1 MTLLPVELLTYILK
15 ELPGRDPASLKT
27 AVSFLSA
34 NSVARA
40 AALDNAVWKHLY
52 ESRYQHN
59 DAQAEDERRARLR
72 GDWRLMFIERYGL
85 DRVALQLVDH
95 IRTHPTDRDA
105 PAARIASELSA
116 AGIWDALEAETTL
129 PIPRAFRDPDGGDD
143 MDEEPAPYALPRR
156 YWAKATL
163 GALARKE
170 AVETW
175 CTLLNSTLSRVADGF
190 EEMLKGL
197 SAFTDLA
204 PFRVCLFH
212 SFHCSALI

>member
-1 MTLLPVELLTYILK
+1 M
-15 ELPGRDPASLKT
+15 
-27 AVSFLSA
+27 
-34 NSVARA
+34 
-40 AALDNAVWKHLY
+40 
-52 ESRYQHN
+52 
-59 DAQAEDERRARLR
+59 
-72 GDWRLMFIERYGL
+72 
-85 DRVALQLVDH
+85 
-95 IRTHPTDRDA
+95 
-105 PAARIASELSA
+105 
-116 AGIWDALEAETTL
+116 L

-143 MDEEPAPYALPRR
+143 MDEEPASHALPRR

-175 CTLLNSTLSRVADGF
+175 CTLLNSTLSRYADGF

-204 PFRVCLFH
+204 PFRVCIFH

>member
-1 MTLLPVELLTYILK
+1 MGSTI
-15 ELPGRDPASLKT
+15 
-27 AVSFLSA
+27 
-34 NSVARA
+34 RA
-40 AALDNAVWKHLY
+40 
-52 ESRYQHN
+52 
-59 DAQAEDERRARLR
+59 
-72 GDWRLMFIERYGL
+72 
-85 DRVALQLVDH
+85 
-95 IRTHPTDRDA
+95 HPTDRDA
-105 PAARIASELSA
+105 PAAWIASELSA
-116 AGIWDALEAETTL
+116 AGIWDALEEETTL
-129 PIPRAFRDPDGGDD
+129 PIPRVFRDPDGGDD

-204 PFRVCLFH
+204 PFRVCIFH
-212 SFHCSALI
+212 FFHCSALI